1 MSMLPSRY
9 VAHDIIG
16 YQGPRRLILVVDD
29 HLEHRRVLAGML
41 EPLGF
46 RVEQAA
52 SGQEAI
58 RQVALLNPDLILMDL
73 SMPQMDGFET
83 SRLIRRNALSQAPI
97 IVISANAF
105 ADDRERSVAA
115 YCNDYLAKPVHTPAL
130 LERIQ
135 QQLDLQ
141 WLHRVAEPEP
151 VPPPIEILPSA
162 SELAELR
169 ELVALGYM
177 RGIQDKLDAIERQ
190 TPACAPFTAR
200 LRALAKGF
208 RLDELNRQ
216 LKEAE
221 HECSHAAC

>member
-1 MSMLPSRY
+1 
-9 VAHDIIG
+9 V
-16 YQGPRRLILVVDD
+16 LVVDD

-46 RVEQAA
+46 HVEQAA

-58 RQVALLNPDLILMDL
+58 RQAALLSPDLILMDL

-83 SRLIRRNALSQAPI
+83 SRLIRRNALCQAPI

-105 ADDRERSVAA
+105 ADDRERSIAA
-115 YCNDYLAKPVHTPAL
+115 YCNDYLAKPVHIPAL

-135 QQLDLQ
+135 QQLELQ
-141 WLHRVAEPEP
+141 WLHRAAEPEAP
-151 VPPPIEILPSA
+151 QPQVEALPSA

-169 ELVALGYM
+169 ELAALGYM

-190 TPACAPFTAR
+190 TPACAPFTKR

-216 LKEAE
+216 FKEAE